1 MKRPVLNDLR
11 WGELTG
17 WLTGISGILVSL
29 QSAPLP
35 ENVKPWLTVGVS
47 AIAFVG
53 AFLRNPK
60 TLPWQEGIQ
69 LGQDIQAARDFR
81 TTGREDEV

>member
-1 MKRPVLNDLR
+1 MKSVLNDLR

-17 WLTGISGILVSL
+17 WLTGLSGVLVSL

-35 ENVKPWLTVGVS
+35 DHIKPWLAVGIS
-47 AIAFVG
+47 GIAFVG

-60 TLPWQEGIQ
+60 TLPWQEGLR
-69 LGQDIQAARDFR
+69 LGHDIQRAREFR